1 MGVATWLERAV
12 NQSASQ
18 ETDRV
23 LVAASAAHK
32 VRVHWIFF
40 STTTA
45 MTVMLESGTST
56 RLWEMYGDVNGGAAL
71 IGDPDMLLAETA
83 AGDALTYTTNAAGNH
98 FIAVGYT
105 VINV

>member
-1 MGVATWLERAV
+1 MAVATWLERAI

-23 LVAASAAHK
+23 LVAASADHK
-32 VRVHWIFF
+32 IRVHWIFF

-71 IGDPDMLLAETA
+71 IGDPDMVLAETA
-83 AGDALTYTTNAAGNH
+83 ATEALTYTTSAAGNH